1 MAAKKVVRCSWSEG
15 DPLNLEYHDTEWG
28 VPVRDDQRLFELLIL
43 EGAQAGLSW
52 LTVLRKRPMYRE
64 AFDDF
69 DPAKVAR
76 YDARRRARLLENPG
90 IVRNRLKVESSVTNA
105 RAFLEVQAEHGSF
118 ANYLWQH
125 VDGEPIDGRRRAMG
139 EVPASTP
146 LSDALSKDLKRRGF
160 KFVGSTIIYAYLQA
174 VGVVNDHLVSCF
186 RHDRVTTKARAPRS
200 T

>member
-1 MAAKKVVRCSWSEG
+1 MAAKKVVRCTWSEG
-15 DPLNLEYHDTEWG
+15 DPLNLDYHDSEWG
-28 VPVRDDQRLFELLIL
+28 VPVRDDRRLFELLIL

-52 LTVLRKRPMYRE
+52 LTVLRKRPTYRE

-105 RAFLEVQAEHGSF
+105 RAFLELQAEHGSF
-118 ANYLWQH
+118 ASYLWQF
-125 VDGEPIDGRRRAMG
+125 VDGEPIDGERRAMG
-139 EVPASTP
+139 DVPASTP

-160 KFVGSTIIYAYLQA
+160 KFVGSTIIYAFLQA
-174 VGVVNDHLVSCF
+174 VGVVNDHLVTCF
-186 RHDRVTTKARAPRS
+186 RHDQVARKGGAPRAG
-200 T
+200 